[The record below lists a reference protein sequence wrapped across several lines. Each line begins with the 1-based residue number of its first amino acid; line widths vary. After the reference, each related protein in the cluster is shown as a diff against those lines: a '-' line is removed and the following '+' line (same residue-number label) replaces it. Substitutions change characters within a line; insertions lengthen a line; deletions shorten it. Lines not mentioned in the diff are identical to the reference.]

1 MVQIDY
7 TLHIKDFWNTFPSPR
22 CFFFQNQIVVYMIQS
37 YISFIELLHITKF
50 LAIDIFCIKKRFI
63 VTIFLYYSSAL
74 SLRSKGFD
82 MIFQIVFWSLN
93 SLNVTWVPFHE
104 LHISIGISY
113 NWNYEKCNK
122 SLLWCPKC
130 SILMCFHPFNC
141 IFF

>member
-7 TLHIKDFWNTFPSPR
+7 TLHIKDFWNIFISPR
-22 CFFFQNQIVVYMIQS
+22 FILFSKPNCCLHDSILYQIHWTITYNKILGYRYILIQ
-37 YISFIELLHITKF
+37 
-50 LAIDIFCIKKRFI
+50 KRLN
-63 VTIFLYYSSAL
+63 VTILLYYSSAL

-82 MIFQIVFWSLN
+82 MIFHIAFWSLT

-104 LHISIGISY
+104 LHISIRISY